1 MKLKHKLFL
10 YFGILFFVTM
20 NIYGVILIES
30 NFNTVLQNTINGALG
45 EYSVIYANIKSNSN
59 TKNMFFDD
67 KDILKIKSDFYLKNN
82 NNPNVSLQFRDM
94 SKDIIYFTGE
104 DKCLWPESIY
114 DLKDNLS
121 NYLIYKMGKDK
132 SLIIN
137 NYLNLNDN
145 KYYFIYMYNLDSLYN
160 DKYDSYLTLIKLNVV
175 IGILLLVV
183 IYLISDEITKPIY
196 SLINIMDEIING
208 NYNKRFKYT
217 SNIYEMNEIS
227 NNFSLMNDEIQ
238 NKISELEESNNEKER
253 FINNLTHEIRT
264 PLTSIIGYSD
274 LMIKKKVKD
283 MNLIYKSFEN
293 INREGNRILRLA
305 SNLITLIMLD
315 KKSLNLSWFSIAEV
329 IEEVKNRMKIKSE
342 GFNINIIIEGED
354 YRVFSDRELVFI
366 LISNLIDNSI
376 KAVLNSETK
385 NIKIIIDNSRVIIK
399 DTGKGIPQD
408 ELNRIFEPF
417 YMIDK
422 SRSKSIEGFGLGLSI
437 CREIISLLNIK
448 FDISSE
454 VNKGTE
460 IDLKFREISEE

>member
-1 MKLKHKLFL
+1 
-10 YFGILFFVTM
+10 
-20 NIYGVILIES
+20 
-30 NFNTVLQNTINGALG
+30 
-45 EYSVIYANIKSNSN
+45 
-59 TKNMFFDD
+59 
-67 KDILKIKSDFYLKNN
+67 
-82 NNPNVSLQFRDM
+82 
-94 SKDIIYFTGE
+94 
-104 DKCLWPESIY
+104 
-114 DLKDNLS
+114 
-121 NYLIYKMGKDK
+121 MGKDK

-175 IGILLLVV
+175 IGILLLIV

-238 NKISELEESNNEKER
+238 NKINELEESNNEKER

-305 SNLITLIMLD
+305 SNLITLITLD

-329 IEEVKNRMKIKSE
+329 IEEVNNRMKIKSE
-342 GFNINIIIEGED
+342 NFNINIIIEGED

-448 FDISSE
+448 FNISSE